1 MVMMKL
7 FYKPGACSLSPH
19 IVLREAGLDFSI
31 ERVDLVTKKT
41 ETGADYLS
49 INPKG
54 QVPAL
59 VLDDGSLLTEGVAIV
74 QYLADKVPDRHL
86 IAPSGTLSR
95 YHAIEWLNFIATEL
109 HKGFSPLFNPN
120 TPDEYKTIVR
130 ERLDKQ
136 FSYVDSVLAEHDYLL
151 GKKFS
156 VADAY
161 LFTVSRWANALNLQ
175 IKERS
180 HLDQYMAR
188 VAERPAV
195 KAALAAE
202 DIKAEN
208 LYFQ

>member
-1 MVMMKL
+1 MKL

-31 ERVDLVTKKT
+31 ESVDLATKKT
-41 ETGADYLS
+41 ETGEDYLR

-59 VLDDGSLLTEGVAIV
+59 LLDDGSLLTEGVAIV

-95 YHAIEWLNFIATEL
+95 YHAIEWLNFVATEL
-109 HKGFSPLFNPN
+109 HKGFSPLFNPK
-120 TPDEYKTIVR
+120 TPDEYKAIAR

-136 FSYVDSVLAEHDYLL
+136 FSYVDGELAKHDYLL
-151 GKKFS
+151 GSKFS

-161 LFTVSRWANALNLQ
+161 LFTVTRWANALKLE
-175 IKERS
+175 IKQRG
-180 HLDQYMAR
+180 HLDKYMAR
-188 VAERPAV
+188 VADRPAV

-202 DIKAEN
+202 DVKK
-208 LYFQ
+208 

>member
-1 MVMMKL
+1 MKL

-31 ERVDLVTKKT
+31 ESVDLASKKT
-41 ETGADYLS
+41 ETGEDYLS

-59 VLDDGSLLTEGVAIV
+59 LLDDGSLLTEGVAIV

-95 YHAIEWLNFIATEL
+95 YHAIEWLNFVATEL
-109 HKGFSPLFNPN
+109 HKGFSPLFNSK
-120 TPDEYKTIVR
+120 TPEEYKAIAR

-136 FSYVDSVLAEHDYLL
+136 FSYVDSVLAQHDYLL

-161 LFTVSRWANALNLQ
+161 LFTVTRWANALKLE
-175 IKERS
+175 IKQRS
-180 HLDQYMAR
+180 HLDKFMAR

-202 DIKAEN
+202 DAKK
-208 LYFQ
+208 

>member
-1 MVMMKL
+1 MKL

-31 ERVDLVTKKT
+31 ESVDLAAKIT
-41 ETGADYLS
+41 ETGQDYLS

-86 IAPSGTLSR
+86 IAPAGTLSR
-95 YHAIEWLNFIATEL
+95 YHAIEWLNFVATEL
-109 HKGFSPLFNPN
+109 HKGFSPLFNPK
-120 TPDEYKTIVR
+120 TPEEYKVIAR

-136 FSYVDSVLAEHDYLL
+136 FSYVDSVLAHHDYLL

-161 LFTVSRWANALNLQ
+161 LFTVTRWASALNIEITQ
-175 IKERS
+175 RS
-180 HLDQYMAR
+180 HLDQYMVR

-202 DIKAEN
+202 DIKK
-208 LYFQ
+208 

>member
-1 MVMMKL
+1 MKL

-31 ERVDLVTKKT
+31 ESVDLATKIT
-41 ETGADYLS
+41 ETGEDYLS

-59 VLDDGSLLTEGVAIV
+59 LLDDGSLLTEGVAIV

-86 IAPSGTLSR
+86 IAPTGTLSR
-95 YHAIEWLNFIATEL
+95 YHAIEWLNFVATEL
-109 HKGFSPLFNPN
+109 HKGFSPLFNPK
-120 TPDEYKTIVR
+120 TPEEYKVIAR

-136 FSYVDSVLAEHDYLL
+136 FSYVDHELSQHDYLL

-161 LFTVSRWANALNLQ
+161 LFTVTRWANALNLEITQ
-175 IKERS
+175 RS
-180 HLDQYMAR
+180 HLDKYMAR

-202 DIKAEN
+202 DAKK
-208 LYFQ
+208 

>member
-1 MVMMKL
+1 MKL

-31 ERVDLVTKKT
+31 ERVDLATKKT

-74 QYLADKVPDRHL
+74 QYLADKVPDRQL
-86 IAPSGTLSR
+86 IAQAGTLPR

-120 TPDEYKTIVR
+120 TPDEYRAIAR

-136 FSYVDSVLAEHDYLL
+136 FSYVDSVLAQHEYLL

-161 LFTVSRWANALNLQ
+161 LFTVTRWANALKLEITKRENLD
-175 IKERS
+175 K
-180 HLDQYMAR
+180 YMAR
-188 VAERPAV
+188 IAERPAV

-202 DIKAEN
+202 ETK
-208 LYFQ
+208 

>member
-1 MVMMKL
+1 MKL

-109 HKGFSPLFNPN
+109 HKGFSPLL
-120 TPDEYKTIVR
+120 T
-130 ERLDKQ
+130 
-136 FSYVDSVLAEHDYLL
+136 
-151 GKKFS
+151 
-156 VADAY
+156 
-161 LFTVSRWANALNLQ
+161 Q
-175 IKERS
+175 IHR
-180 HLDQYMAR
+180 
-188 VAERPAV
+188 
-195 KAALAAE
+195 
-202 DIKAEN
+202 
-208 LYFQ
+208 

>member
-1 MVMMKL
+1 MKL

-31 ERVDLVTKKT
+31 ERVDLATKKT
-41 ETGADYLS
+41 ETGEDYLR

-59 VLDDGSLLTEGVAIV
+59 LLDDGSLLTEGVAIV
-74 QYLADKVPDRHL
+74 QYLADKVPDRQL

-95 YHAIEWLNFIATEL
+95 YHAIEWLNFVATEL
-109 HKGFSPLFNPN
+109 HKGFSPLFNPK
-120 TPDEYKTIVR
+120 TPDEYKAIAR

-136 FSYVDSVLAEHDYLL
+136 FSYVDSVLAKQDYLL
-151 GKKFS
+151 GSKFS

-161 LFTVSRWANALNLQ
+161 LFTVTRWANALQLEITQRSNLD
-175 IKERS
+175 K
-180 HLDQYMAR
+180 YMAR
-188 VAERPAV
+188 VADRPAV

-202 DIKAEN
+202 DVKK
-208 LYFQ
+208 